1 MNSIK
6 LNSFIFHFIWGS
18 CQFDATCSWECLEQ
32 SGAQTHKTGTCMSKT
47 PSQDEHVV
55 HTAKQHHYILL
66 FKPPE
71 HIGTSKQQTGTW
83 QKKKKKSKIGSENF
97 SRLGS
102 PELVH
107 PISRNQKSKNWIISG
122 IDHWASP
129 ADGRIPLKPPGYQER
144 GKQQHDISSYR
155 NPEET
160 QAELCAGHVGEMIIN
175 KQNHEQTLGKSPFS
189 IPNEKADFSN
199 QTLIL

>member
-1 MNSIK
+1 MQRVPESVWNKVGLRHIKQAHVCQKLPARMNMWCTQQSNTIIFCF
-6 LNSFIFHFIWGS
+6 LNLLN
-18 CQFDATCSWECLEQ
+18 TLEHLSNKQ
-32 SGAQTHKTGTCMSKT
+32 
-47 PSQDEHVV
+47 EH
-55 HTAKQHHYILL
+55 
-66 FKPPE
+66 
-71 HIGTSKQQTGTW
+71 G
-83 QKKKKKSKIGSENF
+83 KKKKKSKIGSENF